1 MECSACDKQ
10 CGIRYKVEGWMFP
23 GLNKTNVMLRIIIDW
38 AKDNGNE
45 SRCRHGD
52 RQVSGPDIVSQYFPG
67 CDRVTV
73 GRLPNANAHSLGT
86 SSASW
91 SGRQLHTSPSISWH
105 IGPKISA
112 AGASSYT
119 ILRPVCHTLL
129 VS

>member
-1 MECSACDKQ
+1 MTD
-10 CGIRYKVEGWMFP
+10 
-23 GLNKTNVMLRIIIDW
+23 VMLWIIIDRSN
-38 AKDNGNE
+38 DNGNG
-45 SRCRHGD
+45 SGCRHGD
-52 RQVSGPDIVSQYFPG
+52 RRVSGPDIVSQYFPG

-91 SGRQLHTSPSISWH
+91 SQSQLHTSPSISWYL
-105 IGPKISA
+105 GPKISA
-112 AGASSYT
+112 AGASSCT